1 MAAVDRLSGQRETF
15 QRAESIRCP
24 MNVIVHKGE
33 LYAFRSLL
41 ISRDLNLVRDLDG
54 IAPDDTT
61 IFITVPVRK
70 ELVGSAWEGRVRP
83 NATKPESSRLGHIEL
98 F

>member
-1 MAAVDRLSGQRETF
+1 
-15 QRAESIRCP
+15 

-70 ELVGSAWEGRVRP
+70 ELVGSAWEAASAPTPRNR
-83 NATKPESSRLGHIEL
+83 NLHDLGTL
-98 F
+98 NSFDLGSPSMSGVLDS